1 MDLSIVLKPIEE
13 ARGLPNDCYVSEQHF
28 ALEKERV
35 FFAGW
40 SAVGFISDAPSS
52 GDVCPLDFLGMPL
65 LLVRN
70 KDGALKV
77 FQNVCRHRG
86 MILVDEPSHLRG
98 PIRCP
103 YHSWS
108 YDYDGNL
115 VRTPYVGG
123 VGVDEHENICPKDL
137 SLHEVRSHVWQG
149 VVFVNVSG
157 DAPAFET
164 VHADLIERWAEF
176 EQPYHI
182 GGAASRFDMTLDTN
196 WKLAVENYCESYHL
210 PWVHPE
216 LNEISPIDVHYH
228 IEHDSYAGQGSRN
241 YRQLEGEM
249 GLKFKDFTGLDEV
262 WDAQSEYVA
271 YFPNVL
277 LGVHRDHAFAML
289 LMPQGPEKTLERV
302 ALFYAA
308 EDVDSDENQDLLN
321 ENARIW
327 QDVFNEDVGVVEGMQ
342 RGRHGVHFDGGKF
355 SPVMDGPTHS
365 FHKWVARQIMN
376 EHGSHGEH

>member
-1 MDLSIVLKPIEE
+1 MNLEAVLKPIEE
-13 ARGLPNDCYVSEQHF
+13 ARGLPNDCYISQDHF
-28 ALEKERV
+28 TVEREKI
-35 FFAGW
+35 FFAAW
-40 SAVGFISDAPSS
+40 AALGFISDASNA
-52 GDVCPLDFLGMPL
+52 GDVYPVDFLGMPL

-70 KDGALKV
+70 KQDELKV

-86 MILVDEPSHLRG
+86 MILIEEPAHLRG

-123 VGVDEHENICPKDL
+123 VGVDEHENICPSDL
-137 SLHEVRSHVWQG
+137 SLHEIRSHVWQG

-157 DAPAFET
+157 DAPAFEEA
-164 VHADLIERWAEF
+164 HAHLIERWSEF

-182 GGAASRFDMTLDTN
+182 GGEASRFDMTLDTN

-210 PWVHPE
+210 PWIHPE

-228 IEHDSYAGQGSRN
+228 IEHADYAGQGSKN
-241 YRQLEGEM
+241 YRQLVGDD
-249 GLKFKDFTGLDEV
+249 GKKFTDFKNLQSI
-262 WDAQSEYVA
+262 WDAQSEYVS

-289 LMPQGPEKTLERV
+289 LMPQGPEVTLERV
-302 ALFYAA
+302 ALFYAD
-308 EDVDSDENQDLLN
+308 ENIDSDENQDMLK

-327 QDVFNEDVGVVEGMQ
+327 QGVFAEDIGVVEGMQ
-342 RGRHGVHFDGGKF
+342 KGRHGIHFDGGKF
-355 SPVMDGPTHS
+355 SPVMDGPTHK
-365 FHKWVARQIMN
+365 FHQWVARQLIA
-376 EHGSHGEH
+376 